1 MTLIS
6 WATFMCYNKLLN
18 QKQKRKFK
26 QFYKDFYSDYFLQL
40 ENIKL
45 ELQVIVNQNVTVNL
59 FSGLVHTARHAM
71 EIYFIWKLLK

>member
-1 MTLIS
+1 
-6 WATFMCYNKLLN
+6 MCYNKLLN

-45 ELQVIVNQNVTVNL
+45 ELQVIVN
-59 FSGLVHTARHAM
+59 
-71 EIYFIWKLLK
+71 